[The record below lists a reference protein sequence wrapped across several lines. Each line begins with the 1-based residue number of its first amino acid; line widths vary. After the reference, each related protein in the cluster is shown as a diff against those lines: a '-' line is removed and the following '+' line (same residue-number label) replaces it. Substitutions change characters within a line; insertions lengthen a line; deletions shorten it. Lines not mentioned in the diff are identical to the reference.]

1 MIHTLVNGIIDDRN
15 RTYQTNAGSGNC
27 KTMINPNAT
36 KIKARFTNM
45 SKQQTPLVLG
55 QNWKKKRDSKEFVI
69 NLMLEK
75 KNFFVSKIECDM
87 ALRETTG
94 LWCLIRK

>member
-1 MIHTLVNGIIDDRN
+1 MIHTLDNDDRN

-55 QNWKKKRDSKEFVI
+55 QNWKKSDSKEFVM
-69 NLMLEK
+69 NLMLE